1 MKKLSNYNFFKDK
14 IEDNIEKR
22 IVISTTCIYL
32 PEKNGLVGKK
42 ITLLWSDGYVQSWT
56 EWRKAY

>member
-1 MKKLSNYNFFKDK
+1 MKKLSHYNFFKNK
-14 IEDNIEKR
+14 TEDNIQKHT
-22 IVISTTCIYL
+22 VISTTCVYL

-42 ITLLWSDGYVQSWT
+42 ITLLWSDGYVQSWK